1 MKARQFLNL
10 VMRRSGSGSSNTV
23 SRIKPGEHLFYPST
37 AEARAAAA
45 AEPKDDNTTP
55 PSPAVAPKMP
65 PPRLKFQAYRVDG
78 PRLDFLPFY
87 GRGSGVG
94 DGKILSM
101 DSAGNTVLCDAGS
114 CSVQPV
120 AGLNEPKGD
129 SPVSFSI
136 TRAETATSRQAL
148 YVMDRFP
155 APHNAFNFEALIYGK
170 KCWEWHRLPPPPYV
184 NDAAYECT
192 AIQSYMLL
200 GDGSTICVS
209 SAGLI
214 GTYCFDT
221 VSCAWEKAGRWTLP
235 FHGRAEHVPEL
246 RDLWFGMT
254 GNNPNNF
261 NNLCALDLSNFGR
274 APKLLH
280 DWQVLDTPHGW
291 VQTRGSLLYLGAGR
305 FCIFGKFDTG
315 EQDAQGN
322 PSNTAAVLTGVEVV
336 LEGSAELQMI
346 KHKSFVSYA
355 GIQCVL

>member
-1 MKARQFLNL
+1 MKARQFVNV
-10 VMRRSGSGSSNTV
+10 VMQRSGRGSLYTV

-45 AEPKDDNTTP
+45 QPKEENMTP
-55 PSPAVAPKMP
+55 PSSAVAPKMP
-65 PPRLKFQAYRVDG
+65 PPRLRLEAYRVDG

-87 GRGSGVG
+87 GRGSGGG

-120 AGLNEPKGD
+120 ACLNEPKGD
-129 SPVSFSI
+129 NPVSLSI
-136 TRAETATSRQAL
+136 TRADTRGDQAL

-155 APHNAFNFEALIYGK
+155 AARNAFIFEALVYGK
-170 KCWEWHRLPPPPYV
+170 NCWEWHRLPPPPYV
-184 NDAAYECT
+184 NDPAYNCT

-200 GDGSTICVS
+200 GDGETICIS
-209 SAGLI
+209 SAGPSSI

-221 VSCAWEKAGRWTLP
+221 VSCTWEKAGRWTLP

-246 RDLWFGMT
+246 CNLWFGMT
-254 GNNPNNF
+254 GDNNH
-261 NNLCALDLSNFGR
+261 NLCALDLSNLGR

-280 DWQVLDTPHGW
+280 NWQVLDKPDGW
-291 VQTRGSLLYLGAGR
+291 VQIRGSLLYLGAGR
-305 FCIFGKFDTG
+305 FCIFKKFDTG

-336 LEGSAELQMI
+336 HEGSSELEMI
-346 KHKSFVSYA
+346 KHKSFISYA

>member
-1 MKARQFLNL
+1 MKARQFLNV
-10 VMRRSGSGSSNTV
+10 VMRRSGGGSLYTV
-23 SRIKPGEHLFYPST
+23 SRIKPGEQLFYPST
-37 AEARAAAA
+37 AEAQAAAA
-45 AEPKDDNTTP
+45 TQSKDENTSP
-55 PSPAVAPKMP
+55 PSSPVI
-65 PPRLKFQAYRVDG
+65 RTYRVDG

-87 GRGSGVG
+87 GRGGGG

-120 AGLNEPKGD
+120 ACLNEPKGD

-136 TRAETATSRQAL
+136 THAETSRQAL
-148 YVMDRFP
+148 YVMDRVP
-155 APHNAFNFEALIYGK
+155 AARNAFNFEALIYGK
-170 KCWEWHRLPPPPYV
+170 KCWEWRRR
-184 NDAAYECT
+184 
-192 AIQSYMLL
+192 SYMLL

-221 VSCAWEKAGRWTLP
+221 ASCAWQRAGRWTLP

-246 RDLWFGMT
+246 RNLWFGMA
-254 GNNPNNF
+254 GNNA
-261 NNLCALDLSNFGR
+261 NNLCALDLSNLGR

-291 VQTRGSLLYLGAGR
+291 VKTGGSLLYLGAGR

-315 EQDAQGN
+315 EQDAQQDN

-336 LEGSAELQMI
+336 DGESSELQII
-346 KHKSFVSYA
+346 KHKSFVSYV

>member
-37 AEARAAAA
+37 AEARAPAAA
-45 AEPKDDNTTP
+45 QPTEENTPP

-101 DSAGNTVLCDAGS
+101 DSAGNTMRCAAGS

-120 AGLNEPKGD
+120 AGLNEPKGE

-200 GDGSTICVS
+200 GDGSTIYVS

-221 VSCAWEKAGRWTLP
+221 VSCAWEKAGRWTL
-235 FHGRAEHVPEL
+235 
-246 RDLWFGMT
+246 
-254 GNNPNNF
+254 
-261 NNLCALDLSNFGR
+261 
-274 APKLLH
+274 
-280 DWQVLDTPHGW
+280 
-291 VQTRGSLLYLGAGR
+291 
-305 FCIFGKFDTG
+305 
-315 EQDAQGN
+315 
-322 PSNTAAVLTGVEVV
+322 
-336 LEGSAELQMI
+336 
-346 KHKSFVSYA
+346 
-355 GIQCVL
+355 